1 MIGII
6 AAMEEEKDAVLA
18 LMENTKEER
27 RNGKLFYHG
36 TLKGKEVVLT
46 RCGVAKTNAAVST
59 TLMILRY
66 KPKLILNVGCAGSL
80 SAEAPKGDV
89 VIGTKVAD
97 WDIDVPEDVGIEW
110 KRGFDNGRISF
121 DGDEEAIRV
130 LKKLRRKGLHFGGI
144 VSGEAFIYKRSQVDT
159 IRKYYPEALCGE
171 MEGSSVA
178 KTCKSLNTRSLIIR
192 SISDMTF
199 VEGDYSGF
207 DFNLQ
212 RACDNAAALLAK
224 CVEALS

>member
-18 LMENTKEER
+18 LMENTKKEK
-27 RNGKLFYHG
+27 RNGKIFYHG

-66 KPKLILNVGCAGSL
+66 KPYLILNVGCAGSL
-80 SAEAPKGDV
+80 SAKAPKGDV

-97 WDIDVPEDVGIEW
+97 WDIDVPEDVGIQW
-110 KRGFDNGRISF
+110 KRGFDNKRISF
-121 DGDEEAIRV
+121 DGDEEAIRI
-130 LKKLRRKGLHFGGI
+130 LKKLRRKSLHFGGI
-144 VSGEAFIYKRSQVDT
+144 VSGEAFIYRKDQVDT
-159 IRKYYPEALCGE
+159 IRKYFPEALCGE
-171 MEGSSVA
+171 MEGSSIA
-178 KTCKSLNTRSLIIR
+178 KTCHSFGVRSLIIR

-199 VEGDYSGF
+199 VEGDYEGF

-212 RACDNAAALLAK
+212 KACDNAAELLAK
-224 CVEALS
+224 CVEALP